1 MCRSR
6 IGNTGMRS
14 SRPTALSSPTQRT
27 LKHLRAQGYRA
38 EVVERWNPHARIRQD
53 LFTIIDVL
61 ALSETE
67 VVAVQTTSASNMK
80 ARINKIS
87 EADILPLLLK
97 LEWRVIVHGW
107 KKNAKTN
114 RWELKEFEF

>member
-1 MCRSR
+1 M
-6 IGNTGMRS
+6 
-14 SRPTALSSPTQRT
+14 SSPTQRT
-27 LKHLRAQGYRA
+27 LKHLRDQGYRA

-87 EADILPLLLK
+87 ESDILPLLIK
-97 LEWRVIVHGW
+97 LV
-107 KKNAKTN
+107 
-114 RWELKEFEF
+114 LS

>member
-1 MCRSR
+1 M
-6 IGNTGMRS
+6 
-14 SRPTALSSPTQRT
+14 SSPTQRT
-27 LKHLRAQGYRA
+27 LKHLRDSGYRA

-107 KKNAKTN
+107 KKNKQTN

>member
-1 MCRSR
+1 M
-6 IGNTGMRS
+6 
-14 SRPTALSSPTQRT
+14 SSPTQRT
-27 LKHLRAQGYRA
+27 LKHLRDQGYRA

-107 KKNAKTN
+107 KKNAKAN

>member
-1 MCRSR
+1 M
-6 IGNTGMRS
+6 
-14 SRPTALSSPTQRT
+14 SSPTQRT
-27 LKHLRAQGYRA
+27 LKHLRDRGYRA

-87 EADILPLLLK
+87 ESDILPLLIK

-107 KKNAKTN
+107 KKNQKTN

>member
-1 MCRSR
+1 M
-6 IGNTGMRS
+6 
-14 SRPTALSSPTQRT
+14 SSPTQRT
-27 LKHLRAQGYRA
+27 LKHLRDQGYRA

-67 VVAVQTTSASNMK
+67 VVAVQTTTASNMK
-80 ARINKIS
+80 ARIDKIS
-87 EADILPLLLK
+87 ESDILPLLIK

-107 KKNAKTN
+107 KKNHKTN

>member
-1 MCRSR
+1 M
-6 IGNTGMRS
+6 
-14 SRPTALSSPTQRT
+14 SSPTQRT
-27 LKHLRAQGYRA
+27 LKHLRDRGYRA

-61 ALSETE
+61 AVTEAE
-67 VVAVQTTSASNMK
+67 VVAVQTTSASNMR

-87 EADILPLLLK
+87 ESDILPILLRLD
-97 LEWRVIVHGW
+97 WRVIVHGW
-107 KKNAKTN
+107 KKNAKN

>member
-1 MCRSR
+1 M
-6 IGNTGMRS
+6 
-14 SRPTALSSPTQRT
+14 SSPTQRT
-27 LKHLRAQGYRA
+27 LKHLRDMGYRA
-38 EVVERWNPHARIRQD
+38 EVVEKWNPHARVRQD
-53 LFTIIDVL
+53 LFSIIDVL
-61 ALSETE
+61 AISETE

-87 EADILPLLLK
+87 ESDALPLLLK

-107 KKNAKTN
+107 KKNTKTN

>member
-1 MCRSR
+1 M
-6 IGNTGMRS
+6 
-14 SRPTALSSPTQRT
+14 SSPTQRT
-27 LKHLRAQGYRA
+27 LKHLRDGGYRA
-38 EVVERWNPHARIRQD
+38 EVVERWNPHARVRHD
-53 LFTIIDVL
+53 LFNIIDVL
-61 ALSETE
+61 AVNDSE

-80 ARINKIS
+80 ARINNIG

-107 KKNAKTN
+107 KKNKQTN

>member
-1 MCRSR
+1 M
-6 IGNTGMRS
+6 
-14 SRPTALSSPTQRT
+14 SSPTQRT
-27 LKHLRAQGYRA
+27 LKHLRDQGYRA

-80 ARINKIS
+80 ARIKKI
-87 EADILPLLLK
+87 EDADILPLLLR

-107 KKNAKTN
+107 KKNTKTN